1 MNSRDPVTR
10 DHAEN
15 RPGVESNYEIL
26 QKTLQMIFVLFIF
39 FDNSMPPHN
48 KVWSLLPPM
57 ILLQHPPF
65 LLKLGFSPQQT

>member
-15 RPGVESNYEIL
+15 RPAVESNYEIL

-39 FDNSMPPHN
+39 LTIPCLHIIKFGHCY
-48 KVWSLLPPM
+48 LP
-57 ILLQHPPF
+57 
-65 LLKLGFSPQQT
+65 